1 MIYLSYAL
9 NFFIMLLA
17 PFLLA
22 RLINARR
29 KTGWGLFG
37 VGAVTFILSQF
48 FHIPFNWLILRK
60 LAWVPTDTAVPSN
73 LIALAIFAG
82 LSAGLFEESAR
93 YLTYRFWAKD
103 ARSWGKGLMLGVGH
117 GGIEAIL
124 LAILGAWGV
133 FQLTAFSQGYWLNLI
148 PAEQM
153 ALVEEQIT
161 AVFSVPWYRALLGAL
176 ERLFALAIHLSL
188 SLLVMQGFVRKK
200 RRWLILAILWHA
212 LIDALAVFS
221 LATWNVYLTE
231 AIVGGTAV
239 ISLIVIYY
247 LRSPEPVEAELE
259 PLPEIKPPLPLTP
272 TLSSEALDRSR
283 FANNN

>member
-1 MIYLSYAL
+1 MIYLIYVL
-9 NFFIMLLA
+9 NFSIMIFA

-22 RLINARR
+22 RFINNRR

-37 VGAVTFILSQF
+37 VGAVTFVLSQVG
-48 FHIPFNWLILRK
+48 HIPFNWLILRK
-60 LAWVPTDTAVPSN
+60 LAWVPTDTAVPNN
-73 LIALAIFAG
+73 LLALAIFAG
-82 LSAGLFEESAR
+82 LSAGIFEESAR

-103 ARSWGKGLMLGVGH
+103 ARSWGKGLMLGIGH

-124 LAILGAWGV
+124 LGILGAWGV
-133 FQLTAFSQGYWLNLI
+133 FQLTAFSQGYLLNLI

-153 ALVEEQIT
+153 AMVEEQIT

-176 ERLFALAIHLSL
+176 ERLLALAIHLSL
-188 SLLVMQGFVRKK
+188 SLLVMQGFVSKQ

-212 LIDALAVFS
+212 VIDALAVFS
-221 LATWNVYLTE
+221 LATWNVYITE

-239 ISLIVIYY
+239 LSLIVIFW
-247 LRSPEPVEAELE
+247 LRSAEPMEPILE
-259 PLPEIKPPLPLTP
+259 PLPELQPTPPILPS
-272 TLSSEALDRSR
+272 LSAESLDRSR